1 MGEEWFVAP
10 EESGGEVERGRSVGG
25 MVSEGERMREEGRE
39 WDDGGKLGYHLWH
52 CSNEMNFYLH
62 MFRGGMVS
70 EWCLYFEIESE
81 QKTAFSVGVKQ
92 YCTFPGRLGSGLKFI
107 RSAQME
113 REIGGCFSPIQ
124 KYAEG
129 GRALITLRQLRE
141 GIPVFDRT

>member
-1 MGEEWFVAP
+1 MMV
-10 EESGGEVERGRSVGG
+10 ES
-25 MVSEGERMREEGRE
+25 
-39 WDDGGKLGYHLWH
+39 WDIIYGIGCY
-52 CSNEMNFYLH
+52 NEMNFYLH

-113 REIGGCFSPIQ
+113 REIGACFSPIQ
-124 KYAEG
+124 KYATAEG
-129 GRALITLRQLRE
+129 GRRRSCVELDHT
-141 GIPVFDRT
+141 